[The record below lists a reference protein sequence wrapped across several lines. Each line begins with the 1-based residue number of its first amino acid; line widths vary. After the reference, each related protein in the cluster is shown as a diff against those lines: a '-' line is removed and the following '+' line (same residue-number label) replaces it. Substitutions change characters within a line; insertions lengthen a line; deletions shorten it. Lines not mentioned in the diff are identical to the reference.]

1 MSFTDIY
8 SIAGSAMNAQTVRLN
23 TVASNLAN
31 ADAVS
36 ANADDS
42 YKALKPVFATVY
54 NKTQLSVSDNAYPN
68 AEVRI
73 VDVVQSSKQAEKRFE
88 PSNPLANDEG
98 YVYYPDIDVVA
109 EMADM
114 MSATRSF
121 ETNVAVLGNVKSMQQ
136 GLLKLGQGRS

>member
-36 ANADDS
+36 ANPDDA

-54 NKTQLSVSDNAYPN
+54 SKTQLSASKESYPN

-73 VDVVQSSKQAEKRFE
+73 VDVVQSAGQAEKRFE

-98 YVYYPDIDVVA
+98 YVYYPGIDVVS

-121 ETNVAVLGNVKSMQQ
+121 ETNVEVLSNVKSMQQ
-136 GLLKLGQGRS
+136 GLLRLGQGS

>member
-1 MSFTDIY
+1 MAFTDIY
-8 SIAGSAMNAQTVRLN
+8 SIAGSAMNAQTIRLN

-36 ANADDS
+36 ASPQDA

-54 NKTQLSVSDNAYPN
+54 SNAQLSAGDNAFPS

-73 VDVVQSSKQAEKRFE
+73 VDVVQSSQEAERRFE
-88 PSNPLANDEG
+88 PNNPLANDEG
-98 YVYYPDIDVVA
+98 YVYYPGVDVVA

-121 ETNVAVLGNVKSMQQ
+121 ETNVEVLSNVKSMQQ
-136 GLLKLGQGRS
+136 GLLRLGQGS

>member
-8 SIAGSAMNAQTVRLN
+8 SITGSAMTAQTVRLN

-36 ANADDS
+36 ANPEDA

-54 NKTQLSVSDNAYPN
+54 QKTQMTTENGAYPN

-73 VDVVQSSKQAEKRFE
+73 VDVVKNAGDAEKRFE
-88 PSNPLANDEG
+88 PNNPLSNDEG
-98 YVYYPDIDVVA
+98 YVFYPDIDVVA

-121 ETNVAVLGNVKSMQQ
+121 ETNVEVLANVKSMQQ
-136 GLLKLGQGRS
+136 GLLRLGQGS

>member
-8 SIAGSAMNAQTVRLN
+8 SITGSAMTAQTVRLN

-36 ANADDS
+36 ANPEDA

-54 NKTQLSVSDNAYPN
+54 QKTQMTTENGAYPN

-73 VDVVQSSKQAEKRFE
+73 VDVVKNAGDAEKRFE
-88 PSNPLANDEG
+88 PNNPLANDEG
-98 YVYYPDIDVVA
+98 YVFYPDIDVVA

-114 MSATRSF
+114 MSATRNF
-121 ETNVAVLGNVKSMQQ
+121 ETNVEVLANVKSMQQ
-136 GLLKLGQGRS
+136 GLLRLGQGS

>member
-1 MSFTDIY
+1 MPFTDIY

-36 ANADDS
+36 ANPDDA
-42 YKALKPVFATVY
+42 YRALKPVFATVY
-54 NKTQLSVSDNAYPN
+54 NKSQMTAGEDDYPS

-73 VDVVQSSKQAEKRFE
+73 VDVVKAQGEADKRFE
-88 PSNPLANDEG
+88 PSNPLADNEG
-98 YVYYPDIDVVA
+98 YVYYPDVDVVA

-114 MSATRSF
+114 MAATRSF
-121 ETNVAVLGNVKSMQQ
+121 ETNVEVLSNVKSMQQ
-136 GLLKLGQGRS
+136 GLLRLGQGS

>member
-8 SIAGSAMNAQTVRLN
+8 SITGSAMTAQTVRLN

-36 ANADDS
+36 ANPDDA

-54 NKTQLSVSDNAYPN
+54 QKTQMATENGVYPN

-73 VDVVQSSKQAEKRFE
+73 VDVVQNAGQAEKRFE
-88 PSNPLANDEG
+88 PNHPLANDEG
-98 YVYYPDIDVVA
+98 YVYYPDIDVVS

-121 ETNVAVLGNVKSMQQ
+121 ETNVEVLTNVKSMQQ
-136 GLLKLGQGRS
+136 GLLRLGQGN

>member
-8 SIAGSAMNAQTVRLN
+8 SITGSAMTAQTVRLN

-36 ANADDS
+36 ANPDDG

-54 NKTQLSVSDNAYPN
+54 QKTQMATENGVYPN

-73 VDVVQSSKQAEKRFE
+73 VDVVQNAGQAEKRFE
-88 PSNPLANDEG
+88 PNNPLANDEG
-98 YVYYPDIDVVA
+98 YVYYPDIDVVS

-121 ETNVAVLGNVKSMQQ
+121 ETNVEVLTNVKSMQQ
-136 GLLKLGQGRS
+136 GLLRLGQGN

>member
-8 SIAGSAMNAQTVRLN
+8 SITGSAMNAQTVRLN

-36 ANADDS
+36 ANPNDA

-54 NKTQLSVSDNAYPN
+54 NKTQMATENGTYPN
-68 AEVRI
+68 AEVRV
-73 VDVVQSSKQAEKRFE
+73 VDVVQSAGQAEKRFE
-88 PSNPLANDEG
+88 PHNPLANDEG

-121 ETNVAVLGNVKSMQQ
+121 ETNVEVLANVKSMQQ
-136 GLLKLGQGRS
+136 GLLKLGQGS

>member
-8 SIAGSAMNAQTVRLN
+8 SITGSAMTAQTVRLN

-31 ADAVS
+31 ADAAS
-36 ANADDS
+36 ANPDDA

-54 NKTQLSVSDNAYPN
+54 QKTQLATDNGVYPN

-73 VDVVQSSKQAEKRFE
+73 VDVVQNAGQAEKRFE
-88 PSNPLANDEG
+88 PNNPLASDEG
-98 YVYYPDIDVVA
+98 YVYYPDIDVVS

-121 ETNVAVLGNVKSMQQ
+121 ETNVEVLSNVKSMQQ
-136 GLLKLGQGRS
+136 GLLRLGQGS

>member
-1 MSFTDIY
+1 MSVTDIY
-8 SIAGSAMNAQTVRLN
+8 SITGSAMTAQTVRLN

-36 ANADDS
+36 ASPDDA

-54 NKTQLSVSDNAYPN
+54 QKTQMATETGAYPN

-73 VDVVQSSKQAEKRFE
+73 VDVVQSAGQAEKRFE
-88 PSNPLANDEG
+88 PNNPLAGDEG
-98 YVYYPDIDVVA
+98 YVYYPDIDVVS

-121 ETNVAVLGNVKSMQQ
+121 ETNVEVLSNVRSMQQ
-136 GLLKLGQGRS
+136 GLLRLGQGS

>member
-8 SIAGSAMNAQTVRLN
+8 SITGSAMTAQTVRLN

-31 ADAVS
+31 ADAAS
-36 ANADDS
+36 ANPDDA

-54 NKTQLSVSDNAYPN
+54 QKTQLATDNGVYPN

-73 VDVVQSSKQAEKRFE
+73 VDVVQNAGQAEKRFE
-88 PSNPLANDEG
+88 PNNPLASDEG
-98 YVYYPDIDVVA
+98 YVYYPDIDVVS

-121 ETNVAVLGNVKSMQQ
+121 ETNVEVLSNVKSMQQ
-136 GLLKLGQGRS
+136 GLLRLGQGG

>member
-36 ANADDS
+36 ANQDDA

-54 NKTQLSVSDNAYPN
+54 SKTQLSASKESYPN

-73 VDVVQSSKQAEKRFE
+73 VDVVQSAGQAEKRFE

-98 YVYYPDIDVVA
+98 YVYYPDIDVVS

-121 ETNVAVLGNVKSMQQ
+121 ETNVEVLSNVKSMQQ
-136 GLLKLGQGRS
+136 GLLRLGQGS

>member
-8 SIAGSAMNAQTVRLN
+8 SITGSAMTAQTVRLN

-36 ANADDS
+36 ANPDDA

-54 NKTQLSVSDNAYPN
+54 QKAQLTTENGGVYPN

-73 VDVVQSSKQAEKRFE
+73 VDVVKNAGEAEKRFE
-88 PSNPLANDEG
+88 PNNPLANGEG
-98 YVYYPDIDVVA
+98 YVYYPDIDVV
-109 EMADM
+109 
-114 MSATRSF
+114 
-121 ETNVAVLGNVKSMQQ
+121 
-136 GLLKLGQGRS
+136 LKWQT

>member
-36 ANADDS
+36 ANPDDA

-54 NKTQLSVSDNAYPN
+54 SKTQLSVSKESYPN

-73 VDVVQSSKQAEKRFE
+73 VDVVQSAGQAEKRFE

-98 YVYYPDIDVVA
+98 YVYYPDIDVVS

-121 ETNVAVLGNVKSMQQ
+121 ETNVEVLSNVKSMQQ
-136 GLLKLGQGRS
+136 GLLRLGQGS

>member
-36 ANADDS
+36 ANPDDA

-54 NKTQLSVSDNAYPN
+54 NKTQLTASEGAYPN

-73 VDVVQSSKQAEKRFE
+73 VDVVQSAGKAEKRFE

-98 YVYYPDIDVVA
+98 YVYYPDVDVVS

-114 MSATRSF
+114 MSASRSF
-121 ETNVAVLGNVKSMQQ
+121 QTNVDVMDAAKTMMQRI
-136 GLLKLGQGRS
+136 LTLGQ

>member
-8 SIAGSAMNAQTVRLN
+8 AIAGSAMNAQTVRLN

-36 ANADDS
+36 ANPNDA

-54 NKTQLSVSDNAYPN
+54 NKSQLTASDNAYPS

-73 VDVVQSSKQAEKRFE
+73 VDVVQNQGQAEKRFE
-88 PSNPLANDEG
+88 PSSPLADADG

-121 ETNVAVLGNVKSMQQ
+121 ETNVEVLTNVKSMQQ
-136 GLLKLGQGRS
+136 GLLRLGQGN

>member
-8 SIAGSAMNAQTVRLN
+8 SITGSAMNAQTVRLN

-36 ANADDS
+36 ANPNDA
-42 YKALKPVFATVY
+42 YRALKPVFATVY
-54 NKTQLSVSDNAYPN
+54 NKTQMVTENGAYPN
-68 AEVRI
+68 AEVRV
-73 VDVVQSSKQAEKRFE
+73 VDVVQSAGQAEKRFE
-88 PSNPLANDEG
+88 PHNPLANDEG

-121 ETNVAVLGNVKSMQQ
+121 ETNVEVLANVKSMQQ
-136 GLLKLGQGRS
+136 GLLKLGQGS

>member
-8 SIAGSAMNAQTVRLN
+8 SITGSAMTAQTVRLN

-36 ANADDS
+36 ANPDDA

-54 NKTQLSVSDNAYPN
+54 QKTQMTTENGIYPN

-73 VDVVQSSKQAEKRFE
+73 VDVVQSKGQAEKRFE
-88 PSNPLANDEG
+88 PNNPLANGEG

-121 ETNVAVLGNVKSMQQ
+121 ETNVEVLANVKSMQQ
-136 GLLKLGQGRS
+136 GLLRLGQGS

>member
-8 SIAGSAMNAQTVRLN
+8 SITGSAMTAQTVRLN

-36 ANADDS
+36 ANPEDA

-54 NKTQLSVSDNAYPN
+54 QKTLMTTENGAYPN

-73 VDVVQSSKQAEKRFE
+73 VDVVKNAGDAEKRFE
-88 PSNPLANDEG
+88 PNNPLANDEG
-98 YVYYPDIDVVA
+98 YVFYPDIDVVA

-121 ETNVAVLGNVKSMQQ
+121 ETNVEVLANVKSMQQ
-136 GLLKLGQGRS
+136 GLLRLGQGS

>member
-1 MSFTDIY
+1 MT
-8 SIAGSAMNAQTVRLN
+8 AQTVRLN

-36 ANADDS
+36 ANPDDA
-42 YKALKPVFATVY
+42 YQALKPVFATVY
-54 NKTQLSVSDNAYPN
+54 SNTQLTTSNDGYPN

-73 VDVVQSSKQAEKRFE
+73 VDVVQNKGDAEKRFE
-88 PSNPLANDEG
+88 PHNPLANDEG
-98 YVYYPDIDVVA
+98 YVYYPDIDVVS

-121 ETNVAVLGNVKSMQQ
+121 ETNVEVLSNVKSMQQ
-136 GLLKLGQGRS
+136 GLLRLGEGSR

>member
-1 MSFTDIY
+1 MAFTDIY
-8 SIAGSAMNAQTVRLN
+8 SIAGSAMTAQTVRLN

-36 ANADDS
+36 ANPQDA

-54 NKTQLSVSDNAYPN
+54 SNSQLSAGDNIFPN
-68 AEVRI
+68 AEVQI
-73 VDVVQSSKQAEKRFE
+73 VDVVQSTQEAEKRFE
-88 PSNPLANDEG
+88 PNNPLANDEG
-98 YVYYPDIDVVA
+98 YVYYPGVDVVA

-121 ETNVAVLGNVKSMQQ
+121 ETNVEVLSNVKSMQQ
-136 GLLKLGQGRS
+136 GLLRLGQGS

>member
-36 ANADDS
+36 ANPDDA

-54 NKTQLSVSDNAYPN
+54 NKTQLTANEGAYPN

-73 VDVVQSSKQAEKRFE
+73 VDVVQSAGKAEKRFE

-98 YVYYPDIDVVA
+98 YVYYPDVDVVS

-121 ETNVAVLGNVKSMQQ
+121 ETNVEVLTNVKSMQQ
-136 GLLKLGQGRS
+136 GLLKLGQGG

>member
-36 ANADDS
+36 ANPEDA

-54 NKTQLSVSDNAYPN
+54 SNTQLASGENAYPN

-73 VDVVQSSKQAEKRFE
+73 VDVVQSRGDAEKRYE
-88 PSNPLANDEG
+88 PGNPLANREG

-121 ETNVAVLGNVKSMQQ
+121 ETNVEVMSNVKSMQQ
-136 GLLKLGQGRS
+136 GLLRLGEGGR

>member
-8 SIAGSAMNAQTVRLN
+8 TIAGSAMNAQTVRLN

-31 ADAVS
+31 ADSVS
-36 ANADDS
+36 ANPDDA

-54 NKTQLSVSDNAYPN
+54 SNTQLVAGENMYPN

-73 VDVVQSSKQAEKRFE
+73 VDVVQAQNQAEKRFE
-88 PSNPLANDEG
+88 PNSPLANDEG
-98 YVYYPDIDVVA
+98 YVYYPGIDVVS

-121 ETNVAVLGNVKSMQQ
+121 ETNVEVMANVKSMQQ
-136 GLLKLGQGRS
+136 GLLKLGQGS

>member
-8 SIAGSAMNAQTVRLN
+8 SITGSAMTAQTVRLN

-31 ADAVS
+31 ADVVS
-36 ANADDS
+36 ANPDDA

-54 NKTQLSVSDNAYPN
+54 QKTQMTTENGIYPN

-73 VDVVQSSKQAEKRFE
+73 VDVVQNKGQAEKRFE
-88 PSNPLANDEG
+88 PNNPLANGEG

-121 ETNVAVLGNVKSMQQ
+121 ETNVEVLANVKSMQQ
-136 GLLKLGQGRS
+136 GLLRLGQGS

>member
-36 ANADDS
+36 ANPDDA

-54 NKTQLSVSDNAYPN
+54 SKTQLSASKESYPN

-73 VDVVQSSKQAEKRFE
+73 VDVVQSAAQAEKRFE

-98 YVYYPDIDVVA
+98 YVYYPDIDVVS

-121 ETNVAVLGNVKSMQQ
+121 ETNVEVLSNVKSMQQ
-136 GLLKLGQGRS
+136 GLLRLGQGS

>member
-8 SIAGSAMNAQTVRLN
+8 SITGSAMTAQTVRLN

-36 ANADDS
+36 ANPDDA

-54 NKTQLSVSDNAYPN
+54 QKTQMATENGVYPN

-73 VDVVQSSKQAEKRFE
+73 VDVVQNASQAEKRFE
-88 PSNPLANDEG
+88 PNNPLANDEG
-98 YVYYPDIDVVA
+98 YVYYPDIDVVS

-121 ETNVAVLGNVKSMQQ
+121 ETNVEVLTNVKSMQQ
-136 GLLKLGQGRS
+136 GLLRLGQGN

>member
-8 SIAGSAMNAQTVRLN
+8 SIAGSAMTAQTVRLN

-36 ANADDS
+36 ANPDDV
-42 YKALKPVFATVY
+42 YKAMKPVFATVY
-54 NKTQLSVSDNAYPN
+54 NSTQLSQGNTAYPH

-73 VDVVQSSKQAEKRFE
+73 VDVVKSQGDAEKRFE
-88 PSNPLANDEG
+88 PHSPLADEEG
-98 YVYYPDIDVVA
+98 YVYYPDVDVVA

-121 ETNVAVLGNVKSMQQ
+121 ETNVSVLSNVKSMQQ
-136 GLLKLGQGRS
+136 GLLRLGEGNR

>member
-31 ADAVS
+31 ADAVA
-36 ANADDS
+36 ANPEDA

-54 NKTQLSVSDNAYPN
+54 NKVQLASGDNVYPN
-68 AEVRI
+68 AQVRI
-73 VDVVQSSKQAEKRFE
+73 MDVIQHQGDAEKRFE

-121 ETNVAVLGNVKSMQQ
+121 ETNVEVLANVKSMQQ
-136 GLLKLGQGRS
+136 GMLRLGSGQ